1 MSTCEHLHLNKIE
14 PSGAELLDTNLFF
27 RVRCA
32 NPDCKKTFSVKPF
45 VIGVIR
51 PEPDKSPAD

>member
-1 MSTCEHLHLNKIE
+1 MTPCLHLHLDKIK

-32 NPDCKKTFSVKPF
+32 NPECKKMFSVKPF
-45 VIGVIR
+45 VIAVTY
-51 PEPDKSPAD
+51 PEPEKSPAD